1 MPSPIRGELNLR
13 GCPGFGGKY
22 TSLAREMIISKA
34 KVSLLFYFK
43 I

>member
-1 MPSPIRGELNLR
+1 MPSSIRGEPNLR

-34 KVSLLFYFK
+34 KANL
-43 I
+43 